1 MFLYIARRIP
11 QVLIVLFGVSIITF
25 FLMHLTGDPTMLLL
39 PADAPKD
46 AIEELRR
53 EMGFDD
59 PLLVQYWRFIKGAI
73 RGDFGMSLKYRRD
86 AMGLVMERLPAT
98 LELSALAML
107 YAIVVAIPVGI
118 LAAIKRNTLVD
129 YLTAVLTLFGQSM
142 PTFWLGI
149 MLIMI
154 FSVNLGWLPTSGR
167 GTWQQLILPSITLGT
182 CYLAMLSRLTRSGFL
197 EVWGKE
203 YIRTARAKG
212 LPEKTVIFKHTLKNS
227 MIPLVTVM
235 GLSFGGLLGGSVL
248 TETVFEWPGIGQ
260 LAIMAIY
267 GRDYPIQQT
276 IVLML
281 GVTFI
286 AITFITD
293 LIYTWLDPR
302 IRLTSKE

>member
-1 MFLYIARRIP
+1 
-11 QVLIVLFGVSIITF
+11 
-25 FLMHLTGDPTMLLL
+25 
-39 PADAPKD
+39 
-46 AIEELRR
+46 
-53 EMGFDD
+53 
-59 PLLVQYWRFIKGAI
+59 
-73 RGDFGMSLKYRRD
+73 MSLQYRRD
-86 AMGLVMERLPAT
+86 AMELVMERLPAT

-118 LAAIKRNTLVD
+118 LAAVKRNTLVD
-129 YLTAVLTLFGQSM
+129 YLSAVLTLFGQSM

-260 LAIMAIY
+260 LAIVSIY

-281 GVTFI
+281 GVAFI

-302 IRLTSKE
+302 IRLASKE

>member
-1 MFLYIARRIP
+1 MFHYIARRIP

-25 FLMHLTGDPTMLLL
+25 LLMHLTGDPTMLLL

-73 RGDFGMSLKYRRD
+73 RGDFGMSLQYRRD
-86 AMGLVMERLPAT
+86 AMELVMERLPAT

-107 YAIVVAIPVGI
+107 YAIVIAIPVGI
-118 LAAIKRNTLVD
+118 LAAVKRNTLVD
-129 YLTAVLTLFGQSM
+129 YLSAVLTLFGQSM

-182 CYLAMLSRLTRSGFL
+182 AYLAMLSRLTRSGFL
-197 EVWGKE
+197 EVWEKE

-260 LAIMAIY
+260 LAIVSIY

-281 GVTFI
+281 GVAFI